1 MKYFLTSIFKSKT
14 MAKKY
19 HEREIRKLTRT
30 GKGSMCVTIPIED
43 LRELERKT
51 KNGRQKSRQ
60 KAHYYWLGEIK

>member
-1 MKYFLTSIFKSKT
+1 

-43 LRELERKT
+43 LRELGWREKQKVVVKRVEKKLIITDWEPVDRKDG
-51 KNGRQKSRQ
+51 K
-60 KAHYYWLGEIK
+60 